1 MLNNNKIKLL
11 QEPLHFLKG
20 FSQHRIFAIEVK
32 PDSFFVGENLALQR
46 EVDKT
51 SKLAAA
57 SSSASVSHNFKG
69 VIATKLLE
77 RLGYKITL
85 EFYIFK
91 ELLKYA
97 IFSPY

>member
-1 MLNNNKIKLL
+1 MSRTIA
-11 QEPLHFLKG
+11 FYLKY
-20 FSQHRIFAIEVK
+20 FSQNSGFAIEIK
-32 PDSFFVGENLALQR
+32 NDSFFVGENLALQR

-57 SSSASVSHNFKG
+57 SSSASVIHNIKG

-77 RLGYKITL
+77 QFGYKITL

-97 IFSPY
+97 IFRPY